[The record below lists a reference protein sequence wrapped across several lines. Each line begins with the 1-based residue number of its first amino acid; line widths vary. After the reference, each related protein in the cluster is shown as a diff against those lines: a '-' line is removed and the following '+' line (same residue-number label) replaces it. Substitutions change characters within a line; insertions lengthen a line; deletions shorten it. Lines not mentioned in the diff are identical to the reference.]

1 MNLINDICN
10 FLKNP
15 NIAQLE
21 GFKGE
26 KNIFWRIFLFQLIF
40 FLLYGIIWV
49 ILNTFGIKM
58 PINNVRQDY
67 FNIYGQY
74 AYLFILLIGPLLEEI
89 LFRLPLLLQK
99 RMIIISSGVPLF
111 YLLALL
117 FWNISR
123 YRLLGILL
131 LLFYFL
137 FALNVSQSNLDHLR
151 KKHYK
156 KVIWGNVF
164 IYTLLHLVN
173 YDCFNY
179 VNLLFLLP
187 IFSAAIL
194 MTYLR
199 CKLGFKYNVVFH
211 IIFNFIAVII

>member
-49 ILNTFGIKM
+49 ILNSFGIKM
-58 PINNVRQDY
+58 SINNVRQDY

-99 RMIIISSGVPLF
+99 RI
-111 YLLALL
+111 
-117 FWNISR
+117 
-123 YRLLGILL
+123 
-131 LLFYFL
+131 
-137 FALNVSQSNLDHLR
+137 
-151 KKHYK
+151 K
-156 KVIWGNVF
+156 
-164 IYTLLHLVN
+164 
-173 YDCFNY
+173 
-179 VNLLFLLP
+179 
-187 IFSAAIL
+187 
-194 MTYLR
+194 
-199 CKLGFKYNVVFH
+199 
-211 IIFNFIAVII
+211 